1 MENLKSNK
9 SIGVFFS
16 LSAGIL
22 WGIMPLYIN
31 LVDAVDP
38 YEIIAQRS
46 LWSAV
51 LLFIICWMRGSL
63 SDIWSMIKGR
73 SHWRN
78 FFITALFL
86 LLNWCVYVYAVQTKQ
101 VVAAALGYF
110 IYPLCT
116 VMLSI
121 LVLRE
126 RLNAWAWLAIGFVS
140 LGVLTK
146 AMMMMNVPWVSLV
159 LAGSFSLYAVL
170 RKRMGIDPLQ
180 GLFVETLALL
190 PFAIAFL
197 IWMKADGQV
206 LFFGGG
212 IANIWLALL
221 AGVITVLPLVLFL
234 KGNSLLNMTSASLLF
249 YSNPTAHLIL
259 GVFVFSERFMLFDLI
274 PFGLIWVG
282 IAVYFAKQGVTT
294 DMAKIKE

>member
-1 MENLKSNK
+1 MKNLKSK
-9 SIGVFFS
+9 RSIGVTLS

-22 WGIMPLYIN
+22 WGMMPLYIN
-31 LVDAVDP
+31 LVDAADP

-51 LLFIICWMRGSL
+51 LLFVICWMRGHL
-63 SDIWSMIKGR
+63 GDIWMMIKGR
-73 SHWRN
+73 RHLIN
-78 FFITALFL
+78 FSITTFFL
-86 LLNWCVYVYAVQTKQ
+86 LLNWSMYVYAVQTEQ

-116 VMLSI
+116 VMLGI
-121 LVLRE
+121 LVLNE
-126 RLNAWAWLAIGFVS
+126 RLTAWAWIAIGFVGF
-140 LGVLTK
+140 GVLTK
-146 AMMMMNVPWVSLV
+146 ALMMTNVPWVSLA

-170 RKRMGIDPLQ
+170 RKRMNFDPLQ
-180 GLFVETLALL
+180 GLFIETLALF

-212 IANIWLALL
+212 TANVCLALL
-221 AGVITVLPLVLFL
+221 AGVVTVLPLVLFL

-249 YSNPTAHLIL
+249 YSNPTAHLFL
-259 GVFVFSERFMLFDLI
+259 GVFVFAEPFVAFDLI
-274 PFGLIWVG
+274 PFGMIWAG
-282 IAVYFAKQGVTT
+282 IAVYFFTVGKAINTT
-294 DMAKIKE
+294 KSLA